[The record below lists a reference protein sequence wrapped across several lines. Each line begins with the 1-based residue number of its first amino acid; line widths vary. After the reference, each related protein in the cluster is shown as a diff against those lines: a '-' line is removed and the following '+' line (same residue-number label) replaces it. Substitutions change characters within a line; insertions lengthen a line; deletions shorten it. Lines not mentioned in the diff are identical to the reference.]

1 MTCSKLSGSAEN
13 SYFWT
18 LQQVQVHH
26 LPLEKKYEIEIL
38 RKMTDDGLGLE
49 LKN

>member
-1 MTCSKLSGSAEN
+1 MTCSKLTGSAEN
-13 SYFWT
+13 SYRT